1 MSLPRGSF
9 CRSWQE
15 QLFGLGGVPEADA
28 AGHEVADRHS
38 GEEAASQTQWPVPAP
53 CCSSTQPGRWWRSD
67 AITRRQSETRKKMRS
82 DQLDERRSC
91 SAPAGRGG
99 QRTSWP
105 EHRIPLTSDLRTRP
119 RIQAAWHRDVAGRHR
134 PVDRQGPRPG
144 QGSPS
149 QPRVHRLPQAA
160 RRRLPGSTRRST

>member
-1 MSLPRGSF
+1 MPIPTLTDREEFPPGSRIPGAEHGTTMSLPCGSF

-67 AITRRQSETRKKMRS
+67 AITRRQSETRKK
-82 DQLDERRSC
+82 C
-91 SAPAGRGG
+91 A
-99 QRTSWP
+99 RTS
-105 EHRIPLTSDLRTRP
+105 RTSVGPTRL
-119 RIQAAWHRDVAGRHR
+119 
-134 PVDRQGPRPG
+134 RPG
-144 QGSPS
+144 GEDSG
-149 QPRVHRLPQAA
+149 QACQSTEVL
-160 RRRLPGSTRRST
+160 RRRY